1 MELSIN
7 TPALLFP
14 AISLLL
20 LAYTNRFLAIANL
33 VRKLFDEYNKV
44 NDKENLAAQIKSL
57 RNRLNYIRYM
67 QGFGVFSFL
76 LCVSSMYFVYNM
88 WQSMAEATFAI
99 SLISLMISLIF
110 SLVEIL
116 KSTSA
121 LELLLSEVEGLTDQ
135 SLLDKMLHRREESK
149 D

>member
-57 RNRLNYIRYM
+57 RNRLNYIIR
-67 QGFGVFSFL
+67 F
-76 LCVSSMYFVYNM
+76 
-88 WQSMAEATFAI
+88 
-99 SLISLMISLIF
+99 
-110 SLVEIL
+110 
-116 KSTSA
+116 
-121 LELLLSEVEGLTDQ
+121 
-135 SLLDKMLHRREESK
+135 
-149 D
+149 

>member
-1 MELSIN
+1 
-7 TPALLFP
+7 
-14 AISLLL
+14 
-20 LAYTNRFLAIANL
+20 
-33 VRKLFDEYNKV
+33 
-44 NDKENLAAQIKSL
+44 
-57 RNRLNYIRYM
+57 
-67 QGFGVFSFL
+67 
-76 LCVSSMYFVYNM
+76 M
-88 WQSMAEATFAI
+88 WQSMAKATFAI

-135 SLLDKMLHRREESK
+135 SLLDKMLHRKEESK